1 MSSCDRRPALSQSA
15 SFVWGMRFLSN
26 AQFVAAV
33 SDGQAL
39 FRARNEAPHQVVPCA
54 YCDDDI
60 LMGVSGTAPFPQWAA
75 EAGAVR
81 GGIDHIFGR
90 EIPFQNSP
98 ANLVPCCDH
107 CNKVKGT
114 QDFNLWLEKCQRA
127 SLEEELKA
135 WSTTVQWRIEV
146 LRAWWAKE
154 EKTTARRVNKWNR
167 LIAA

>member
-1 MSSCDRRPALSQSA
+1 MSSCDRRPELSQAA
-15 SFVWGMRFLSN
+15 SFVWGMRYLSN
-26 AQFVAAV
+26 EQFVDAIT
-33 SDGQAL
+33 DGQTL
-39 FRARNEAPHQVVPCA
+39 FRARNEAPFQVVPCC

-60 LMGVSGTAPFPQWAA
+60 LMGVSGTAPFPQWAT
-75 EAGAVR
+75 EKGAVR

-98 ANLVPCCDH
+98 SNLVPCCDT

-114 QDFNLWLEKCQRA
+114 MAFDLWLEKCSRA

-154 EKTTARRVNKWNR
+154 EKTTARRVNRFNR